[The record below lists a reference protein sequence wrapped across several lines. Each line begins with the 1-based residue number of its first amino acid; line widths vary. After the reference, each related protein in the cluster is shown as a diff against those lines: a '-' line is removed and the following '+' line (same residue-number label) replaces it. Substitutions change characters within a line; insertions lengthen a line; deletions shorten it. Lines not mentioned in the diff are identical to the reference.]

1 MEDQTRQLICVV
13 DDERTNAL
21 MLSMM
26 LEPDFNVCVAH
37 TGMDAID
44 MVRAR
49 KPDLIL
55 LDIILPDLN
64 GYEVCAVKGRSCDKR
79 YPCHFCDRP

>member
-26 LEPDFNVCVAH
+26 LEKDFEVCVAY
-37 TGMDAID
+37 TGLGAID
-44 MVRAR
+44 MVRQR
-49 KPDLIL
+49 KPDLVL
-55 LDIILPDLN
+55 LDIVLPDPH
-64 GYEVCAVKGRSCDKR
+64 GS
-79 YPCHFCDRP
+79 